1 MEIGYGEWKEKLMSF
16 GSDGCAVM
24 NGVKNGVWGLLQ
36 NDSSTTIFQK
46 FWCGAHRVELA
57 VVKSLKHYE
66 DC

>member
-1 MEIGYGEWKEKLMSF
+1 MSF